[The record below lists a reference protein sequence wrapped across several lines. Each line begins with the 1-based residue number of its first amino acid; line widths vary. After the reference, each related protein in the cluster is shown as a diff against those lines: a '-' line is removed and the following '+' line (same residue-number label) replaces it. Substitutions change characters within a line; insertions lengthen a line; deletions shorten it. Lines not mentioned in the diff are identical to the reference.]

1 METLVWI
8 GQLRIHTS
16 TCILQKIIQEKDWV
30 NITIVGIL
38 MIGLMEL
45 GAIPLILIL
54 DGNFVILL
62 SKTHHNLVI
71 EKNFTE
77 EIWPSQENLLI
88 AKNGLTKNPTSIP
101 ELPKNFQIRVLV
113 TIIIAEI
120 QIMR

>member
-30 NITIVGIL
+30 NITIVEIQ

-88 AKNGLTKNPTSIP
+88 ARNGLIKNLTSIP
-101 ELPKNFQIRVLV
+101 ELQKNFQIRVLAP
-113 TIIIAEI
+113 IIIAEI

>member
-88 AKNGLTKNPTSIP
+88 ARNGLIKNLTSIP
-101 ELPKNFQIRVLV
+101 ELPKNFQIPVLA